1 MMITQVALLEAAA
14 DLASGCC
21 RAARSKMNKTQVDY
35 GYGYGWTGY
44 SINDDPEHDPST
56 PADFVILYG
65 MIIR

>member
-1 MMITQVALLEAAA
+1 MITQVALLEAAA

-56 PADFVILYG
+56 PA
-65 MIIR
+65 